1 MLLAERAIAQQ
12 GGQDSFCSGILEH
25 FGTPATLEAYD
36 FSPSHFRCVYIYI
49 LELGIYI
56 YIHMF

>member
-49 LELGIYI
+49 Y
-56 YIHMF
+56 